1 MELVCSN
8 YEKEEKRIINLIKT
22 SDYISFDLEM
32 TGIENDKNN
41 VIIDTPENRYL
52 KYKKTSEKFS
62 IIQLGIT
69 IFNKVKTDSN
79 EKGENK
85 IIYDCYPYNL
95 YLFPNAVDL
104 KALSQDSM
112 NLEIK
117 SMLFNRNGK
126 IDFNKWINEGIYYL
140 NHRQYRQ
147 LYKNITENNINN
159 DDFYLD
165 TSFLSKKPADIELAE
180 NTIKEIKENFLDEQS
195 VANSYIIDCMPK
207 YLLYYIKKKL
217 PSNLYFKENCK
228 VFRNWCTL
236 ITKYKTQEEKD
247 DLYKNDVLTQLR
259 DLEHKKGV
267 KKIIDAIFN
276 KYSYGSMDIDKNFV
290 EEKTNKNI
298 LIGHNMSLDLMFIIA
313 NLGESLPDKYL
324 EFKNMIKN
332 NFKNI
337 YDTKLL
343 FEEFK
348 KNEINKNNIAIKD
361 IKSVLDNIYPYL
373 KSRFN
378 DLFKVEIKTKNNEF
392 KESQFHSAGYDSYI
406 TGLCFLY
413 MLHGDKTGQ
422 FLEKCKNKIFM
433 MNSLYKSFDLN
444 KINDDYMIEVDNPN
458 EDIFVF
464 RGVKKASNINFL
476 KVFGK
481 KLWESSVIKT
491 IYDEKYN
498 IIIVFTNL
506 KKENIDQRKTE
517 FKVIAKSQT
526 YNDVFTAF
534 NLEEFRNKYMKN

>member
-8 YEKEEKRIINLIKT
+8 YEKEESQIINLIRT
-22 SDYISFDLEM
+22 CDYISFDLEM
-32 TGIENDKNN
+32 TGIENDQNN
-41 VIIDTPENRYL
+41 IIFDTPENRYA

-62 IIQLGIT
+62 IIQLGFT
-69 IFNKVKTDSN
+69 IFNR
-79 EKGENK
+79 EKKQLDNTKE
-85 IIYDCYPYNL
+85 IIYNCYPYNL
-95 YLFPNAVDL
+95 YLFPNANDL

-140 NHRQYRQ
+140 NQKQYRQ

-159 DDFYLD
+159 DDFFID
-165 TSFLSKKPADIELAE
+165 TTFISRKSSDLELAE
-180 NTIKEIKENFLDEQS
+180 NTIKEIKENFLDEKI

-207 YLLYYIKKKL
+207 FILYYIKKNL

-236 ITKYKTQEEKD
+236 ITKYNTKEEKEE
-247 DLYKNDVLTQLR
+247 LYKNDILSQLR

-276 KYSYGSMDIDKNFV
+276 KVCYGSIDIDENFV
-290 EEKTNKNI
+290 EIQSKKTT

-313 NLGESLPDKYL
+313 NLGDSLPDKYT
-324 EFKNMIKN
+324 EFKNVIKN
-332 NFKNI
+332 NFEHIN
-337 YDTKLL
+337 DTKYL

-348 KNEINKNNIAIKD
+348 KNEIKKNNIAIKE
-361 IKSVLDNIYPYL
+361 IKSMLDNMYPYL
-373 KSRFN
+373 KSQYN
-378 DLFKVEIKTKNNEF
+378 DFIKVLIKTKNNKFQE
-392 KESQFHSAGYDSYI
+392 EQFHSAGYDSYI

-413 MLHGDKTGQ
+413 MMHGDKTGKI
-422 FLEKCKNKIFM
+422 LEIGKNKIFL
-433 MNSLYKSFDLN
+433 MNSLYKSMDLN
-444 KINDDYMIEVDNPN
+444 RKIDEYILEVNNPN
-458 EDIFVF
+458 EDIYVF
-464 RGVKKASNINFL
+464 RGIKKASNINFE

-481 KLWESSVIKT
+481 ILWENSVIKT

-498 IIIVFTNL
+498 IIIAFTNF
-506 KKENIDQRKTE
+506 KIESIDQRKTE
-517 FKVIAKSQT
+517 FKFIAKSGT
-526 YNDVFTAF
+526 FNDIFTAF
-534 NLEEFRNKYMKN
+534 TLEEFRNKYMKN